1 MHSPRAQHL
10 RRVGLPML
18 AVALVAAAA
27 LVAVAR
33 AAENN
38 GYVVHT
44 IVSNVPNAADHLD
57 PTLQNGWG
65 LDSGPTS
72 PWWVADNGT
81 DRSTLYTA
89 GGTINPLVV
98 TVDGDPTGL
107 VFNTGAKTVKGPVP
121 ARVCQ
126 SRGRS
131 NS

>member
-65 LDSGPTS
+65 LDSGPTTPPGTCAMRSRPFGPRRRKPKAGCS
-72 PWWVADNGT
+72 PRAN
-81 DRSTLYTA
+81 L
-89 GGTINPLVV
+89 P
-98 TVDGDPTGL
+98 
-107 VFNTGAKTVKGPVP
+107 
-121 ARVCQ
+121 
-126 SRGRS
+126 
-131 NS
+131 